1 MPPGGPYTLVL
12 QGKKTIVFKDVLFGE
27 VWVAS
32 EQSNMTYA
40 LSGATGAAEEIPKA
54 NYDEI
59 RSFTVPKK
67 IAVTPQ
73 EETGPAAWEICS
85 PDTAKRFSAV
95 AYFFARDLH
104 RALGVPV
111 GIVLSAWPGTAGE
124 EWTDPESL
132 RREPVLQPLV
142 ERSDA
147 SAEIALEFDDFELLF
162 APGDARGAYAPSD
175 NVSELTARVKP
186 RACDAL
192 PENPFR
198 I

>member
-40 LSGATGAAEEIPKA
+40 LGGATGAAEEIPKA

-73 EETGPAAWEICS
+73 EETGPAACGLFFR
-85 PDTAKRFSAV
+85 ARFAQGSRRSGRNSIERV
-95 AYFFARDLH
+95 ARH
-104 RALGVPV
+104 G
-111 GIVLSAWPGTAGE
+111 G
-124 EWTDPESL
+124 
-132 RREPVLQPLV
+132 
-142 ERSDA
+142 
-147 SAEIALEFDDFELLF
+147 
-162 APGDARGAYAPSD
+162 RGMDRP
-175 NVSELTARVKP
+175 
-186 RACDAL
+186 
-192 PENPFR
+192 
-198 I
+198 